1 MQTASG
7 LCLRACSMRSSALLP
22 AARPTSWRRSGRSST
37 TLTVL
42 VPMEPVLPRRTTFFI
57 RIPRSH
63 HDVAQVEIHER
74 RIEQQAIHQVQNSAD
89 AGEELAGIFNARF
102 ALEKRFDQVAQNGGG
117 TENDAEDGGV
127 ENGQFGHLLL
137 G

>member
-57 RIPRSH
+57 KIPRSH
-63 HDVAQVEIHER
+63 HDVSQVEIHER

-89 AGEELAGIFNARF
+89 AGKQFARILHAGF
-102 ALEKRFDQVAQNGGG
+102 ALKERFDQIAQNGGG
-117 TENDAEDGGV
+117 TEDNAENGGV
-127 ENGQFGHLLL
+127 QNGEFRHL
-137 G
+137 